1 MMKNQARKGLPSE
14 KANQI

>member
-1 MMKNQARKGLPSE
+1 MKNQARKGLPSE